1 MSGGV
6 QDTYETDESPHLVV
20 MPQPGGPSAKNAR
33 RAGSPNHQ
41 RNTSEE
47 IPMVEPVPD
56 PALDAVARYR
66 RRSAALYA
74 ELRAEEERFLDALV
88 AAENAELALT
98 AGGAR

>member
-20 MPQPGGPSAKNAR
+20 MPQPDGPSAKNAR

-47 IPMVEPVPD
+47 IPMVEPVPA
-56 PALDAVARYR
+56 PVLDAVARYR

>member
-1 MSGGV
+1 MRRGV
-6 QDTYETDESPHLVV
+6 QDTHETDESPHLVV

-88 AAENAELALT
+88 AADNAELALID
-98 AGGAR
+98 GGTR